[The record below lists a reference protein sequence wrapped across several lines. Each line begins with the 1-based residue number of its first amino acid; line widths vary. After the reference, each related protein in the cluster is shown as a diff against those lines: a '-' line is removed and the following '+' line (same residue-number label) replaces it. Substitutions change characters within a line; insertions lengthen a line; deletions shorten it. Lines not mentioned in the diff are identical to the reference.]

1 MIQGVNNN
9 LLRPVANDPFRAFDV
24 EFGAPMEG
32 LSKSTKM
39 DGLVPLDGLDGAAE
53 GQGPTF
59 GQVLHDALESVQQE
73 KAKAEALTLDFAAG
87 KPVDIHTMMIQVAKS
102 DVMMQVTSAVVSKS
116 ATSLNQLL
124 QTQI

>member
-1 MIQGVNNN
+1 MIQGVNPHRTTA
-9 LLRPVANDPFRAFDV
+9 LDAFKSFDV
-24 EFGAPMEG
+24 DFASPIEG
-32 LSKSTKM
+32 LPKSAK
-39 DGLVPLDGLDGAAE
+39 LDGLAPIDGME
-53 GQGPTF
+53 GVDPNSGPTF

-73 KAKAEALTLDFAAG
+73 KGKAEALTLDFATG
-87 KPVDIHTMMIQVAKS
+87 KPVDIHSMMIQVAKA